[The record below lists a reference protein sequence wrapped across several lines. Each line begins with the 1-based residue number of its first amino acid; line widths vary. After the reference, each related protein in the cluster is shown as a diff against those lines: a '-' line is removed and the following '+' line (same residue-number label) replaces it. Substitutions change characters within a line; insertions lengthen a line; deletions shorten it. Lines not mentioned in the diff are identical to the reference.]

1 MNSINGKV
9 LAAQYEAGARAAKLR
24 VRLAKVDNLVR
35 QAKAGLEPYR
45 RKGQESDAE
54 RGSRLLG
61 HYLPSSS
68 LATHLEAIEALE
80 QRVKVLEEG
89 SATLKADLSDRE
101 EEARGDAVCM
111 DQQDKALAASQEK
124 ILVLRRQ
131 TFCLKVG
138 LAATIGHICLIGSLS
153 KPFET
158 GSAILVVACRGLGL
172 YFLINLVIEVALY
185 VPILLVLIRNGMNLI
200 QSLMQILS
208 SQDNSKVPAHEL
220 APPQLSL
227 SDRIREFYQ
236 KHCPQKLADV
246 GFCDRIAAKYSY
258 PGGPEALFAS
268 LEKRYKLE

>member
-1 MNSINGKV
+1 MTSINGKV

-24 VRLAKVDNLVR
+24 VRAARVDNLVR

-68 LATHLEAIEALE
+68 LALHLEAIEALE
-80 QRVKVLEEG
+80 HRVKGLDERT
-89 SATLKADLSDRE
+89 ATLTADLADRE
-101 EEARGDAVCM
+101 EEARGDADCM
-111 DQQDKALAASQEK
+111 DQQDKTLAASQGK
-124 ILVLRRQ
+124 VLALSRQ
-131 TFCLKVG
+131 TFWLRFA
-138 LAATIGHICLIGSLS
+138 LAATIGHICLVGSLS
-153 KPFET
+153 KPVET
-158 GSAILVVACRGLGL
+158 TSAILAVACRGLGL
-172 YFLINLVIEVALY
+172 YFIVNLVIEAALY
-185 VPILLVLIRNGMNLI
+185 IPAALVLIRNAMELI

-208 SQDNSKVPAHEL
+208 TQDHSEVPAHEL

-227 SDRIREFYQ
+227 AERIREFYE
-236 KHCPQKLADV
+236 KHCPQKLEDV